1 MQHSIPTDDLGPEGK
16 VMAEAVEACVHCGF
30 CLPTCPTYRLLGEEM
45 NSPRGRI
52 ILMKEAL
59 EGSLSLE
66 EVTPYLDPCLGC
78 MACVTACPSG
88 VQYGELLTPFRMQAE
103 ATRRRPLGT
112 TLLRR
117 VMLATLP
124 FPSRFRAAAML
135 GLLVKPLRPLL
146 GGRLGEMLDLLPRS
160 IPRSAALPRHV
171 PAIGERRAR
180 VALLAGCAQQ
190 VLAPDINEATL
201 RVLANNGV
209 EVLVPPEQ
217 SCCGALAAHTGE
229 SRQAKSF
236 ARNNLKAFPKDVD
249 AIVTNAAGCGSGMQE
264 YGLWLLGDS
273 EEGAARNLA
282 SRVKDVSVFLT
293 ELGLKSP
300 DPFNKPIKVAYH
312 DACHLAHA
320 QGVTVQPRQ
329 LLSAM
334 EGLELVELPESEL
347 CCGSAG
353 SYNIE
358 QPKLAGELGE
368 RKAEIVR
375 NSGAELVVTGNIGC
389 LMQLKKHLGQGERG
403 LPVLHTVQ
411 LLDRAYRNEL

>member
-1 MQHSIPTDDLGPEGK
+1 M
-16 VMAEAVEACVHCGF
+16 
-30 CLPTCPTYRLLGEEM
+30 
-45 NSPRGRI
+45 
-52 ILMKEAL
+52 
-59 EGSLSLE
+59 
-66 EVTPYLDPCLGC
+66 
-78 MACVTACPSG
+78 
-88 VQYGELLTPFRMQAE
+88 
-103 ATRRRPLGT
+103 
-112 TLLRR
+112 
-117 VMLATLP
+117 
-124 FPSRFRAAAML
+124 
-135 GLLVKPLRPLL
+135 
-146 GGRLGEMLDLLPRS
+146 
-160 IPRSAALPRHV
+160 
-171 PAIGERRAR
+171 
-180 VALLAGCAQQ
+180 
-190 VLAPDINEATL
+190 
-201 RVLANNGV
+201 
-209 EVLVPPEQ
+209 VPPEQ

-273 EEGAARNLA
+273 EEEAARNLA

-300 DPFNKPIKVAYH
+300 EPFNKPIKVAYH

-320 QGVTVQPRQ
+320 QGVTVQPRR

-368 RKAEIVR
+368 RKAEIAR

-389 LMQLKKHLGQGERG
+389 LMQLKKYLGQGERG